1 MKYAPLL
8 LVLSFFVLLMGLS
21 FFTVLNAN
29 FAAMNQCKAQF
40 VGMELG
46 AHEVADRC
54 KNVPTISLIELIKD
68 SI

>member
-8 LVLSFFVLLMGLS
+8 ILSFFILLTGLS

-29 FAAMNQCKAQF
+29 FVLMNECKSQF

-54 KNVPTISLIELIKD
+54 KDLPTISLIDLIKE
-68 SI
+68 SL